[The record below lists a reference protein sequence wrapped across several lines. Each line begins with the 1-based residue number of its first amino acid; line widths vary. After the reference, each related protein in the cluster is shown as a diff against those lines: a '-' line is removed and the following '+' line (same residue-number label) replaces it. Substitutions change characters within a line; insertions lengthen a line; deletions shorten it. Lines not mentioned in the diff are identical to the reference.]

1 MSQSEIRNGRYQWWR
16 WPFVVILPPVVAL
29 AAAFIF
35 HWIQWFGMKM
45 QGGYS
50 EDGWMVLYIAPL
62 FTAAILGWSYA
73 WVAALTA
80 PSAKFPASVVMSMLL
95 AAMGGVASVA
105 AIVGEQYPAYQA
117 VSVSLMTFAGVCGLV
132 GALVQIK
139 KHGGTL

>member
-1 MSQSEIRNGRYQWWR
+1 MSQTESQVERYQWWR
-16 WPFVVILPPVVAL
+16 WPFVAILPPVVSL
-29 AAAFIF
+29 GAAFLF
-35 HWIQWFGMKM
+35 YWVQRFGMKM

-73 WVAALTA
+73 WIAALTA
-80 PSAKFPASVVMSMLL
+80 PSAKFPASLAMSVLL
-95 AAMGGVASVA
+95 AIVGGAASVS

-117 VSVSLMTFAGVCGLV
+117 VSMSLMTLAAVFGLI

-139 KHGGTL
+139 KHGSTL